1 MRVLGHP
8 SSARVG
14 WMRGEQRKD
23 GAEGWVDGW
32 MSGRKEG
39 RERGRD
45 GGEERKADIWMDT

>member
-1 MRVLGHP
+1 MLGHP